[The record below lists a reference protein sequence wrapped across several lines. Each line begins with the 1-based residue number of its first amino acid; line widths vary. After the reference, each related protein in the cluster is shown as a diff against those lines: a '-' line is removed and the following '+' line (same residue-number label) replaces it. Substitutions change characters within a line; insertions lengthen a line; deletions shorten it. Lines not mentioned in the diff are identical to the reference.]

1 MEQQK
6 ARGKIWGIQGL
17 SNKAR
22 WAKVKG
28 LGENI
33 GIMGAKLKGS
43 ENKLK
48 MYFSLI

>member
-6 ARGKIWGIQGL
+6 ARGKRWGIKGL
-17 SNKAR
+17 SNKDR

-33 GIMGAKLKGS
+33 GMGANLKGG
-43 ENKLK
+43 ENKLNK
-48 MYFSLI
+48 YLSLI